1 MTILF
6 KTIPKTITKH
16 NKKKKLRLSFCFA
29 PALHYLCDMIIYFS
43 GTGNTRWAATTLSEK
58 TGEKLID
65 ITDIAGTDVS
75 YKLEEGERLGFCF
88 PVHGWRPPLIV
99 RNFIRRLSIIN
110 AEGHYCY
117 VLCTTGDNVGEA
129 VDIFERDLKRIGVH
143 LDSAFSLI
151 MPESYVGLPFMDVD
165 TRDKEKQKKEKATED
180 LERFT
185 DMIMKRQTGVKDLV
199 IGRWP
204 KINSRLIGSFF
215 VKHLITD
222 KPFHVTE
229 DLCIRCGKCAEAC
242 PVNDIIWSKGS
253 MPKWKHNGS
262 CLSCFA
268 CYHHCPKHAI
278 EYGGRTK
285 NKGQYFFEK
294 NERR

>member
-1 MTILF
+1 MIL
-6 KTIPKTITKH
+6 
-16 NKKKKLRLSFCFA
+16 
-29 PALHYLCDMIIYFS
+29 YFS
-43 GTGNTRWAATTLSEK
+43 GTGNTKWAATALSEK

-65 ITDIAGTDVS
+65 ITDVANTDVS

-99 RNFIRRLSIIN
+99 RKFIKRLSVIN
-110 AEGHYCY
+110 PEGHYCY
-117 VLCTTGDNVGEA
+117 ALCTTGDNVGEA
-129 VDIFERDLKRIGVH
+129 IDIFEKDLGKKGIH
-143 LDSAFSLI
+143 LDGAFSLI

-165 TRDKEKQKKEKATED
+165 TPEKEKQKKRKAAED
-180 LERFT
+180 LERFAE
-185 DMIMKRQTGVKDLV
+185 MITERKKGIRDLV

-204 KINSRLIGSFF
+204 KINSRLIGSCF
-215 VKHLITD
+215 VKYLITD
-222 KPFHVTE
+222 KPFYVAE
-229 DLCIRCGKCAEAC
+229 DKCIKCGKCAEAC

-278 EYGGRTK
+278 EYGKRTK

-294 NERR
+294 NDMP

>member
-1 MTILF
+1 
-6 KTIPKTITKH
+6 
-16 NKKKKLRLSFCFA
+16 
-29 PALHYLCDMIIYFS
+29 
-43 GTGNTRWAATTLSEK
+43 
-58 TGEKLID
+58 
-65 ITDIAGTDVS
+65 
-75 YKLEEGERLGFCF
+75 
-88 PVHGWRPPLIV
+88 
-99 RNFIRRLSIIN
+99 
-110 AEGHYCY
+110 
-117 VLCTTGDNVGEA
+117 
-129 VDIFERDLKRIGVH
+129 
-143 LDSAFSLI
+143 
-151 MPESYVGLPFMDVD
+151 
-165 TRDKEKQKKEKATED
+165 
-180 LERFT
+180 
-185 DMIMKRQTGVKDLV
+185 MIMKRQTGVKDLV

>member
-1 MTILF
+1 MF
-6 KTIPKTITKH
+6 EIPIQAAVG
-16 NKKKKLRLSFCFA
+16 NK
-29 PALHYLCDMIIYFS
+29 IIARENVRAMRKDVLAKCY
-43 GTGNTRWAATTLSEK
+43 GG
-58 TGEKLID
+58 D
-65 ITDIAGTDVS
+65 I
-75 YKLEEGERLGFCF
+75 
-88 PVHGWRPPLIV
+88 
-99 RNFIRRLSIIN
+99 
-110 AEGHYCY
+110 
-117 VLCTTGDNVGEA
+117 
-129 VDIFERDLKRIGVH
+129 
-143 LDSAFSLI
+143 
-151 MPESYVGLPFMDVD
+151 

>member
-1 MTILF
+1 MIL
-6 KTIPKTITKH
+6 
-16 NKKKKLRLSFCFA
+16 
-29 PALHYLCDMIIYFS
+29 YFS
-43 GTGNTRWAATTLSEK
+43 GTGNTKWAATALSEK

-65 ITDIAGTDVS
+65 ITDVANTDVS

-99 RNFIRRLSIIN
+99 RKFIKRLSVIN
-110 AEGHYCY
+110 PEGHYCY
-117 VLCTTGDNVGEA
+117 ALCTTGDNVGEA
-129 VDIFERDLKRIGVH
+129 IDIFEKDLWKKGIH

-165 TRDKEKQKKEKATED
+165 TPEKEKQKKRKAAED
-180 LERFT
+180 LERFAE
-185 DMIMKRQTGVKDLV
+185 MITERKKGIRDLV

-204 KINSRLIGSFF
+204 KINSRLIGSCF
-215 VKHLITD
+215 VKYLITD
-222 KPFHVTE
+222 KPFHVAE
-229 DLCIRCGKCAEAC
+229 DKCIKCGKCAEAC

-278 EYGGRTK
+278 EYGKRTK

-294 NERR
+294 NDMP

>member
-1 MTILF
+1 
-6 KTIPKTITKH
+6 
-16 NKKKKLRLSFCFA
+16 
-29 PALHYLCDMIIYFS
+29 
-43 GTGNTRWAATTLSEK
+43 
-58 TGEKLID
+58 
-65 ITDIAGTDVS
+65 
-75 YKLEEGERLGFCF
+75 
-88 PVHGWRPPLIV
+88 
-99 RNFIRRLSIIN
+99 
-110 AEGHYCY
+110 
-117 VLCTTGDNVGEA
+117 
-129 VDIFERDLKRIGVH
+129 
-143 LDSAFSLI
+143 

-242 PVNDIIWSKGS
+242 PVNDIIWSKA
-253 MPKWKHNGS
+253 PCLNGS
-262 CLSCFA
+262 ITVRVC
-268 CYHHCPKHAI
+268 HASPAI
-278 EYGGRTK
+278 IIVP
-285 NKGQYFFEK
+285 NMP
-294 NERR
+294 

>member
-1 MTILF
+1 MRHDI
-6 KTIPKTITKH
+6 
-16 NKKKKLRLSFCFA
+16 SFLTN
-29 PALHYLCDMIIYFS
+29 LHYLCNMILYFS
-43 GTGNTRWAATTLSEK
+43 GTGNTKWAATALSEK
-58 TGEKLID
+58 TGEKLIN
-65 ITDIAGTDVS
+65 ITDVANTDVS

-99 RNFIRRLSIIN
+99 RKFIKRLSVIN
-110 AEGHYCY
+110 PEGHYCY

-129 VDIFERDLKRIGVH
+129 IDIFEKDLGKKGIH

-165 TRDKEKQKKEKATED
+165 TPEKEKQKKRKAAED
-180 LERFT
+180 LERFAE
-185 DMIMKRQTGVKDLV
+185 MITERKKGIRDLV

-204 KINSRLIGSFF
+204 KINSRLIGSCF
-215 VKHLITD
+215 VKYLITD
-222 KPFHVTE
+222 KPFYVAE
-229 DLCIRCGKCAEAC
+229 DKCIKCGKCAEAC

-278 EYGGRTK
+278 EYGKRTK

-294 NERR
+294 NDMP

>member
-1 MTILF
+1 MIL
-6 KTIPKTITKH
+6 
-16 NKKKKLRLSFCFA
+16 
-29 PALHYLCDMIIYFS
+29 YFS
-43 GTGNTRWAATTLSEK
+43 GTGNTKWAATALSEK

-65 ITDIAGTDVS
+65 ITDVANTDVS

-99 RNFIRRLSIIN
+99 RKFIKRLSVIN
-110 AEGHYCY
+110 PEGHYCY
-117 VLCTTGDNVGEA
+117 ALCTTGDNVGEA
-129 VDIFERDLKRIGVH
+129 IDIFEKDLGKKGIH

-165 TRDKEKQKKEKATED
+165 TPEKEKQKKRKAAED
-180 LERFT
+180 LERFAE
-185 DMIMKRQTGVKDLV
+185 MITERKKGIRDLV

-204 KINSRLIGSFF
+204 KINSRLIGSCF
-215 VKHLITD
+215 VKYLITD
-222 KPFHVTE
+222 KPFYVAE
-229 DLCIRCGKCAEAC
+229 DKCIRCGKCAEAC

-278 EYGGRTK
+278 EYGKRTK
-285 NKGQYFFEK
+285 NKGQYFFDK
-294 NERR
+294 NEMQ